1 MQKVTSL
8 CINNMALCTNISE
21 KNNTIRLTPAEIAWQ
36 LGVSDFYF
44 QLLASTIVFPHSV
57 VRVVRV

>member
-1 MQKVTSL
+1 
-8 CINNMALCTNISE
+8 MALCTNISE